1 MKKNYIIPIIEIS
14 ESRPKY
20 SFLES
25 SGDAGGPDSY
35 VKKNNYDET
44 VQSED
49 QGWGDGVQKSIW

>member
-25 SGDAGGPDSY
+25 SGIVGGGSSY

-44 VQSED
+44 VQSEE
-49 QGWGDGVQKSIW
+49 QGWGDELQKSIW

>member
-25 SGDAGGPDSY
+25 SGIVGAGPSY